1 MAARYWI
8 ILAAIGAAFGVSF
21 AFNEVLLGSYGPLTV
36 STLRVA
42 IGAIGCWVWVL
53 ATGRKVAFSF
63 RTISGITLFGV
74 FQFAAPFAVL
84 PLAQQHITSSTAG
97 IANAMTPAA
106 IVVIS
111 HVWPGGER
119 ATVGKLWGVAFG
131 VAGIAFLATR
141 GAETAS
147 SDPRFVLLALG
158 APACYAIALNFVRL
172 FRGVDPVVLTAWAM
186 TGGCLAIAP
195 FALAVDGMP
204 AAPDATALAALLV
217 VGVGL
222 TSVTFIVMYSIL
234 PHVGATNLSLVT
246 FVAPISATVV
256 GALGFGEVIGLGH
269 LLGMAMILAG
279 LVTIDGRITNQL
291 VRCVARPAPAA
302 RGASPST

>member
-1 MAARYWI
+1 
-8 ILAAIGAAFGVSF
+8 
-21 AFNEVLLGSYGPLTV
+21 
-36 STLRVA
+36 
-42 IGAIGCWVWVL
+42 
-53 ATGRKVAFSF
+53 
-63 RTISGITLFGV
+63 
-74 FQFAAPFAVL
+74 
-84 PLAQQHITSSTAG
+84 
-97 IANAMTPAA
+97 MTPAA
-106 IVVIS
+106 IVVVS
-111 HVWPGGER
+111 HMWPGGER
-119 ATVGKLWGVAFG
+119 ATVKKRWGVAFG

-158 APACYAIALNFVRL
+158 APASYAIALNFVRL
-172 FRGVDPVVLTAWAM
+172 FRGIDPVVLTAWAM
-186 TGGCLAIAP
+186 TGGSLAIAP
-195 FALAVDGMP
+195 FAVAVDGLP
-204 AAPDATALAALLV
+204 AAPDATGLAALLV
-217 VGVGL
+217 VGLGL

-279 LVTIDGRITNQL
+279 LVTIDGRITSRL
-291 VRCVARPAPAA
+291 VRCAARPTPAA